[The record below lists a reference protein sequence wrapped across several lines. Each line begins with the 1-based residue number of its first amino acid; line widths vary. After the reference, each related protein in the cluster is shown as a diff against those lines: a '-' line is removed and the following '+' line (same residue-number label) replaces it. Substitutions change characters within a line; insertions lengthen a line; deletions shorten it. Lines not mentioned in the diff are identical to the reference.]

1 MKTKNK
7 IIYQVILFLIL
18 ILASSHVICSSNRKD
33 SKKVKDGWSEAYGLN
48 VNSKASCSEK
58 SSPNKKSQV
67 LYLNCGKWSLSC

>member
-7 IIYQVILFLIL
+7 IYQVSLFLIL
-18 ILASSHVICSSNRKD
+18 ILASTNAICSSDRKD

-48 VNSKASCSEK
+48 VNLKASCSEK

-67 LYLNCGKWSLSC
+67 LYLDCGKWSLG